1 MIKAII
7 VLVLAFVLPL
17 AAQAVLYAMQDRH
30 VHWRQADWSSAALAP
45 DPSKVSAAVVQ
56 VYAARAYRWRGIFG
70 VHSWI
75 AFKEEGAADYVRY
88 DVMGWGRAL
97 RESIGPPDGRWA
109 GNTPQILFEA
119 RGPGAAE
126 MIPRIRRAVAN
137 YPHAENGSY
146 VLWPGPNSNTFIAT
160 IARQVPELE
169 VSLPSLAVGKD
180 YAPGWVSLMKMP
192 SGTGWQL
199 SFAGYGGAGFAAVEG
214 LELHAFGQTLGI
226 DILRPALKLPGLGRL
241 GMARSQVM
249 P

>member
-1 MIKAII
+1 MIKAMI

-17 AAQAVLYAMQDRH
+17 AAQAVLHAVQDRH
-30 VHWRQADWSSAALAP
+30 VHWRQADWSSAGLAP

-109 GNTPQILFEA
+109 GNIPQILFEA
-119 RGPGAAE
+119 RGPSAGA
-126 MIPRIRRAVAN
+126 MIPRIRQAIAN

-160 IARQVPELE
+160 IARQVPELK
-169 VSLPSLAVGKD
+169 VSLPSLAIGKD
-180 YAPGWVSLMKMP
+180 YTPRWFSLMKMP
-192 SGTGWQL
+192 SGTGWQF
-199 SFAGYGGAGFAAVEG
+199 SFAGYGGAGVAALEG
-214 LELHAFGQTLGI
+214 LELHAFGQTLGV
-226 DILRPALKLPGLGRL
+226 DILRPALKLPGIGRL
-241 GMARSQVM
+241 GMSRPQET